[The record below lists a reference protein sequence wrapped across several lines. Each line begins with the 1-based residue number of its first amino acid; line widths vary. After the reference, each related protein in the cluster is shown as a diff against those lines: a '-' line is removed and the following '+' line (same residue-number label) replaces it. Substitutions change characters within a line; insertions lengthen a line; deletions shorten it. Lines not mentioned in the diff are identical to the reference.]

1 MGLLP
6 AIVVLTGAVL
16 GMQQGPGPRLDA
28 SVDVD
33 RLSVGEEL
41 SYTLRAVSH
50 SPAPMQVT
58 VAPFPGFELIG
69 RSESTELAL
78 GDASTRTTILEIR
91 LRAVRP
97 GRWQVGPAFAVQG
110 SDTVEASAI
119 VVDVVA
125 DRAAVASA
133 LTPRL
138 RRLLD
143 RTVPP
148 AAGQPGIDLLV
159 SSDTARVG
167 EQIDVVTLAWFPH
180 DLRLQLRRPPTLQP
194 PVIDGVWSYPQAT
207 PAGIVAT
214 RNVSGR
220 WYDLFVSH
228 QIVFPL
234 IAGTVNIP
242 RATLK
247 YSMPVALQFFSQEE
261 RYALSSRSDTLIVK
275 PLPSGGRTAGL
286 AGAIGSGLRLDR
298 KITPASARVGEGV
311 AVEFSVSGE
320 GNLALWPAPE
330 VTWPEA
336 GRAYLERVDEHLGAP
351 DGRVGGRKTFR
362 HLLVPD
368 SAGVLALPAVRYD
381 YFDLAAGRYLEL
393 GVPATSIA
401 VVRGGESAATA
412 ALPPALLGGESPSI
426 AWRLGHGIPDWLWIT
441 FLWLPALLLLAR
453 GHPLPRLRRRAA
465 PSPATDM
472 GGAEAELEEI
482 LAMLVPEGERGTSSV
497 LTSAIRAAGAD
508 PELAARV
515 STVRDRL
522 LTRRYGPAAVAGE
535 DARLTA
541 EVREIVR
548 RLGGAVKAWR
558 VRRGALL
565 AIGFLVLAPAL
576 RAQTPAPEQLYDS
589 GSLRAAAD
597 AFRRRVETDPAVAA
611 HWYNLGAADY
621 RLGLK
626 GHAAAAWLEA
636 RRLAPRESAVRRAL
650 ELTPPA
656 DLTSA
661 RWTWSPPVAPEE
673 LLLFGTALWAA
684 GWLGWVSR
692 PRARDRWTILLV
704 FAGCAVLGGLA
715 LRVWYRRPV
724 AIVVDPATL
733 RLSPHGLAPAIAP
746 VEGGSAVLLL
756 RRSPGWVFVKAA
768 GSRQGWLPSDA
779 VAAVGG

>member
-1 MGLLP
+1 MELLP
-6 AIVVLTGAVL
+6 VIAMVTCAVL
-16 GMQQGPGPRLDA
+16 GMQQGHGPKLDA
-28 SVDVD
+28 TVDMD
-33 RLSVGEEL
+33 RVSVGEEVT
-41 SYTLRAVSH
+41 YVLRAVSH
-50 SPAPMQVT
+50 SPAPIHVT
-58 VAPFPGFELIG
+58 VAPFTGLDLIG

-78 GDASTRTTILEIR
+78 GDASTRTTILELR

-110 SDTVEASAI
+110 SDTAEAQAI
-119 VVDVVA
+119 MVNVA
-125 DRAAVASA
+125 SNRAAVASA

-138 RRLLD
+138 SRLLD
-143 RTVPP
+143 RAIPP
-148 AAGQPGIDLLV
+148 ADGRAGIDLLV

-167 EQIDVVTLAWFPH
+167 EQVDVVTLAWFPR

-214 RNVSGR
+214 RNVGGR

-234 IAGTVNIP
+234 IVGPMRIP
-242 RATLK
+242 RAALK

-261 RYALSSRSDTLIVK
+261 RYALSSRSDTLIVM
-275 PLPSGGRTAGL
+275 PLPSSGRPADF
-286 AGAIGSGLRLDR
+286 AGAIGSGLRFDR
-298 KITPASARVGEGV
+298 KITPVSARVGEGV
-311 AVEFSVSGE
+311 AVELSVNGE

-330 VTWPEA
+330 VTWPA
-336 GRAYLERVDEHLGAP
+336 AARAYLERVDEHLGASS
-351 DGRVGGRKTFR
+351 GRVGGTKTFR

-381 YFDLAAGRYLEL
+381 YFDLAAGRYVEL

-401 VVRGGESAATA
+401 VMRLSESAATA
-412 ALPPALLGGESPSI
+412 ALPPGLLGGESPSI
-426 AWRLGHGIPDWLWIT
+426 AWRLGHGVPDWLWIA
-441 FLWLPALLLLAR
+441 FLCVPALLVLAR
-453 GHPLPRLRRRAA
+453 GYALPRLRRRAA
-465 PSPATDM
+465 PTPARNM
-472 GGAEAELEEI
+472 RGAEAELDAI
-482 LAMLVPEGERGTSSV
+482 LAMLVPEGARGTSGV
-497 LTSAIRAAGAD
+497 LAAAIRAAGAD
-508 PELAARV
+508 PELAVRV

-522 LTRRYGPAAVAGE
+522 LARRYGPAAIAGE
-535 DARLTA
+535 DAQLTA
-541 EVREIVR
+541 EVEDIVR

-558 VRRGALL
+558 VGSAALV
-565 AIGFLVLAPAL
+565 AVVFLLTAPAL
-576 RAQTPAPEQLYDS
+576 WAQTPAPEQLYET

-597 AFRRRVETDPAVAA
+597 AFRRRVEAAPAVPAY
-611 HWYNLGAADY
+611 WYNLGAAYY
-621 RLGLK
+621 RLGLE
-626 GHAAAAWLEA
+626 GQAAAAWLEA
-636 RRLAPRESAVRRAL
+636 RRLAPRESAIRRAL

-661 RWTWSPPVAPEE
+661 RWTWSAPVTPEE
-673 LLLFGTALWAA
+673 LLLLGAALWAA
-684 GWLGWVSR
+684 GWLGWTIR

-715 LRVWYRRPV
+715 LRTWYRRPV
-724 AIVVDPATL
+724 GIVVDPVTL

-756 RRSPGWVFVKAA
+756 RRTSGWVLVRVA
-768 GSRQGWLPSDA
+768 GSREGWVPSDA